1 VTILRSLFVV
11 AVLVAAAV
19 AGYWLYLRP
28 TPVDTAAARR
38 GDAAEIVYAT
48 GVVEPRTWAKV
59 TPLIRER
66 ITWLCNCEGETV
78 DQGAE
83 LARLDDREAQAALA
97 ELKARLQLAH
107 DELER
112 QSVLAGRNVASQQAL
127 DRARSEV
134 AQYEALV
141 AGQTA
146 RIGSHVLRAPSAGV
160 VLRQDGEVG
169 EIAEPGT
176 ILFWVGRPTPLLVI
190 ADVNEE
196 DVPRVE
202 VGQRVLLRSDAF
214 PARELEAVVDSV
226 TPKGNP
232 VTKTFRV
239 RLRLPDDTPLRIGM
253 SVDVNIVVRV
263 SESTLLVPGLA
274 VEGAAV
280 FVVEH
285 GTARRRSV
293 EVGIRGTRATEV
305 LSGLGEGE
313 RVITPFPADLADGA
327 RVDARSE

>member
-1 VTILRSLFVV
+1 MTILRS
-11 AVLVAAAV
+11 VLVAAVLAAAGA

-28 TPVDTAAARR
+28 TPVDAVAARR

-59 TPLIRER
+59 TALIRER

-78 DQGAE
+78 VKGAE

-134 AQYEALV
+134 AQYEALA
-141 AGQTA
+141 AGQVA
-146 RIGSHVLRAPSAGV
+146 RIESYVLRAPGTGV

-176 ILFWVGRPTPLLVI
+176 VLFWVGRPTPLLVI

-214 PARELEAVVDSV
+214 PDRELAAVVDSV
-226 TPKGNP
+226 TPKGDP

-263 SESTLLVPGLA
+263 SENTMLIPGLA
-274 VEGAAV
+274 VEGGAV
-280 FVVEH
+280 FVVED
-285 GTARRRSV
+285 GTARRRTV
-293 EVGIRGTRATEV
+293 DVGIRGTRATEI

-313 RVITPFPADLADGA
+313 RVITPFPAELADGA
-327 RVDARSE
+327 RVDAGAR